1 MGMTSDSIADLLT
14 RIRNA
19 LMAEHLYVDVEHSK
33 MREAI
38 VKILKQKGFIAHYLV
53 KEENRKRAM
62 RVFLQYYADRK
73 PAIRQLKRVS
83 KPSRR
88 VYVAAT
94 QIPYVFGNMGIS
106 VLSTSQGVVEGA
118 FARSKN
124 IGGELLCLV
133 W

>member
-1 MGMTSDSIADLLT
+1 MGMTSDTIADLLT

-19 LMAEHLYVDVEHSK
+19 LKAEHLYVDLEHSK

-38 VKILKQKGFIAHYLV
+38 VKILKQHGFLAHYLV
-53 KEENRKRAM
+53 KEESRKRTM
-62 RVFLQYYADRK
+62 RIFLQYSNDRR
-73 PAIRQLKRVS
+73 PVISQLKRVS

-88 VYVAAT
+88 VYVPAAK
-94 QIPYVFGNMGIS
+94 IPYVFGNMGIS
-106 VLSTSQGVVEGA
+106 VLSTSQGVLDGST
-118 FARSKN
+118 ARAKN

>member
-19 LMAEHLYVDVEHSK
+19 LKAEHVYVDLEHSK

-38 VKILKQKGFIAHYLV
+38 VKILKQKGFIAHHLV
-53 KEENRKRAM
+53 KEENRKRVM
-62 RVFLQYYADRK
+62 RIFLQYDNDRSSV
-73 PAIRQLKRVS
+73 IHQLKRVS

-88 VYVAAT
+88 VYVSAAK
-94 QIPYVFGNMGIS
+94 IPYVFGNMGIS
-106 VLSTSQGVVEGA
+106 VLSTSQGVMDGST
-118 FARSKN
+118 ARAKN

>member
-1 MGMTSDSIADLLT
+1 MTSDTIADLLT

-19 LMAEHLYVDVEHSK
+19 LKAEHLYVDLEHSK

-38 VKILKQKGFIAHYLV
+38 VKILKQHGFLAHYLV
-53 KEENRKRAM
+53 KEEHRKRTM
-62 RVFLQYYADRK
+62 RIFLQYTNDRK
-73 PAIRQLKRVS
+73 PVIRQLKRVS

-88 VYVAAT
+88 VYVPAAK
-94 QIPYVFGNMGIS
+94 IPYVFGNMGIS
-106 VLSTSQGVVEGA
+106 VLSTSQGVLDGST
-118 FARSKN
+118 ARAKN

>member
-19 LMAEHLYVDVEHSK
+19 LMAEHLFVDVQHSK
-33 MREAI
+33 MQEAI
-38 VKILKQKGFIAHYLV
+38 VKILKQHGFVAHYLV
-53 KEENRKRAM
+53 KEENRKRTM
-62 RVFLQYYADRK
+62 RVFLQYDGRK
-73 PAIRQLKRVS
+73 PVIHQLKRVS

-88 VYVAAT
+88 VYVSAAK
-94 QIPYVFGNMGIS
+94 IPYVFGNMGIS
-106 VLSTSQGVVEGA
+106 VVSTSQGVLEGA
-118 FARSKN
+118 VARAKN

>member
-1 MGMTSDSIADLLT
+1 MGMTSDTIADLLT

-19 LMAEHLYVDVEHSK
+19 LKAEHLYVDLEHSK

-38 VKILKQKGFIAHYLV
+38 VKILKQHGFLAHYLV
-53 KEENRKRAM
+53 KEEHRKRTM
-62 RVFLQYYADRK
+62 RIFLQYTNDRK
-73 PAIRQLKRVS
+73 PVIRQLKRVS

-88 VYVAAT
+88 VYVPAAK
-94 QIPYVFGNMGIS
+94 IPYIFGNMGIS
-106 VLSTSQGVVEGA
+106 VLSTSQGVLDGST
-118 FARSKN
+118 ARAKN

>member
-38 VKILKQKGFIAHYLV
+38 VKILKHKGFLAHYLV

-62 RVFLQYYADRK
+62 RVFLQYSDDRK
-73 PAIRQLKRVS
+73 PVIHQLKRVS

-88 VYVAAT
+88 VYVSVAK
-94 QIPYVFGNMGIS
+94 IPYVFGNMGIS
-106 VLSTSQGVVEGA
+106 VLSTSQGVMEGSL
-118 FARSKN
+118 ARSKN